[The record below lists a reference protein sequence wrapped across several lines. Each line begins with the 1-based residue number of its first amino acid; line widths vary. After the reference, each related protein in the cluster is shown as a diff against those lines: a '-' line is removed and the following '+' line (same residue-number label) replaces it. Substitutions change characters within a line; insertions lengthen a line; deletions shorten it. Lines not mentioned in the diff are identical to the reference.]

1 VFRGILWVLGEYV
14 EDNEGI
20 TAVVQEVRK
29 VIGELPIGASEQRAL
44 EETNGGEDEKEKN
57 AEGAAGSGVTG
68 RPKVLA
74 DGTYATET
82 AYTSTAN
89 VKLEA
94 VKAAAKPPLRSECY
108 VCTSYARTFIDDG
121 L

>member
-1 VFRGILWVLGEYV
+1 M
-14 EDNEGI
+14 
-20 TAVVQEVRK
+20 
-29 VIGELPIGASEQRAL
+29 IGELPIGASEQRAL
-44 EETNGGEDEKEKN
+44 EETNGGEDEKVKGT
-57 AEGAAGSGVTG
+57 EGAAGSSATG

-82 AYTSTAN
+82 AYTTTAN

-94 VKAAAKPPLRSECY
+94 VKVQSKCH
-108 VCTSYARTFIDDG
+108 VCASYALAFIDDG